1 MAKLRAVRGTQDL
14 LPEAWARHDHV
25 AETARAA
32 AGRFNYRAVATPV
45 LEHTQVFAR
54 TLGDTSDVV
63 TKEMYSFKDKG
74 GEDLTLRPENT
85 AGVARALISGNLGQ
99 QLPLKYFYHGP
110 MFRRERPQKGRMRQF
125 HQIGVELVGVAGPEA
140 DIETIQVGAHVLDA
154 LGIGDLVRLELN
166 TLGDAES
173 RAAYREALVAYFGAR
188 KRELSGES
196 RERLSRNPLRILD
209 SKDEGDRA
217 VVAGAPAL
225 GDYLNGP
232 SRDFLARVREGLDAL
247 GTPYEINPRLVR
259 GLDYY
264 CHTAFEFTTDA
275 LGAQGAVIAGGRY
288 DGLVGM
294 MGGPHT
300 PGVGWAG
307 GVERLVMLV
316 RDYPEPD
323 RPVAV
328 VPVGAA
334 AELRA
339 MTLADSLRRAGV
351 AVDLGYSG
359 NLRRRMQ
366 RADRIRARA
375 AGLLGDDELA
385 RGVATVRNMTS
396 GEQHEVALHRLAE
409 ALRA

>member
-14 LPEAWARHDHV
+14 PPEAWARHNHV

-32 AGRFNYRAVATPV
+32 AGRFNYHAVATPV

-166 TLGDAES
+166 TLGDAQS

-188 KRELSGES
+188 EGELSGES

-217 VVAGAPAL
+217 VVAGAPTL
-225 GDYLNGP
+225 GDYLNDP

-264 CHTAFEFTTDA
+264 CHTAFTS
-275 LGAQGAVIAGGRY
+275 
-288 DGLVGM
+288 
-294 MGGPHT
+294 
-300 PGVGWAG
+300 
-307 GVERLVMLV
+307 
-316 RDYPEPD
+316 
-323 RPVAV
+323 
-328 VPVGAA
+328 
-334 AELRA
+334 
-339 MTLADSLRRAGV
+339 TL
-351 AVDLGYSG
+351 
-359 NLRRRMQ
+359 
-366 RADRIRARA
+366 
-375 AGLLGDDELA
+375 
-385 RGVATVRNMTS
+385 
-396 GEQHEVALHRLAE
+396 
-409 ALRA
+409 

>member
-1 MAKLRAVRGTQDL
+1 MCLMRG
-14 LPEAWARHDHV
+14 
-25 AETARAA
+25 
-32 AGRFNYRAVATPV
+32 
-45 LEHTQVFAR
+45 
-54 TLGDTSDVV
+54 
-63 TKEMYSFKDKG
+63 
-74 GEDLTLRPENT
+74 
-85 AGVARALISGNLGQ
+85 
-99 QLPLKYFYHGP
+99 
-110 MFRRERPQKGRMRQF
+110 
-125 HQIGVELVGVAGPEA
+125 
-140 DIETIQVGAHVLDA
+140 

-173 RAAYREALVAYFGAR
+173 RAAYREALVAYFGGR
-188 KRELSGES
+188 EGELSRES

-217 VVAGAPAL
+217 AIADAPAL
-225 GDYLNGP
+225 GDHLNDP

-247 GTPYEINPRLVR
+247 GIPYELNPRLVR

-294 MGGPHT
+294 MGGPPT

-316 RDYPEPD
+316 RDYPESE
-323 RPVAV
+323 RPVAM

-339 MTLADSLRRAGV
+339 MTLADDLRRAGV

-375 AGLLGDDELA
+375 AVLLGDDELA
-385 RGVATVRNMTS
+385 RGVATIRDMTS
-396 GEQHEVALHRLAE
+396 GEQREVALHRLAE

>member
-14 LPEAWARHDHV
+14 LPEAWARHNHV

-32 AGRFNYRAVATPV
+32 AERFNYRAVATPV

-63 TKEMYSFKDKG
+63 TKEMYSFEDKG
-74 GEDLTLRPENT
+74 GENLTLRPENT

-188 KRELSGES
+188 EGELSRES

-217 VVAGAPAL
+217 AIAGAPAL
-225 GDYLNGP
+225 GDHLNDP

-247 GTPYEINPRLVR
+247 GIPYELNPRLVR

-294 MGGPHT
+294 MGGPPT

-316 RDYPEPD
+316 RDYPESE
-323 RPVAV
+323 RPVAM

-339 MTLADSLRRAGV
+339 MTLADDLRRAGV

-375 AGLLGDDELA
+375 AVLLGDDELA
-385 RGVATVRNMTS
+385 RGVATIRDMTS
-396 GEQHEVALHRLAE
+396 GEQREVALDRLAE

>member
-14 LPEAWARHDHV
+14 LPEAWARHNHV

-140 DIETIQVGAHVLDA
+140 DIEAIQVGAHVLDA
-154 LGIGDLVRLELN
+154 LGIRDLVRLELN
-166 TLGDAES
+166 TLGDAGS
-173 RAAYREALVAYFGAR
+173 RAAYREALVAYFGAHEG
-188 KRELSGES
+188 ELSGES

-225 GDYLNGP
+225 GDYLNDP
-232 SRDFLARVREGLDAL
+232 SRDFLARVREGLEAL
-247 GTPYEINPRLVR
+247 GTPYELNPRLVR

-294 MGGPHT
+294 MGGPPT

-316 RDYPEPD
+316 RDYPECE

-328 VPVGAA
+328 VPVGAV

-375 AGLLGDDELA
+375 AVLLGDDELA
-385 RGVATVRNMTS
+385 RGVATVRDMTS